1 MNQTE
6 SKKNNQE
13 KTDSNEVR
21 IYLSDLWNGVKK
33 LWWVCLLISAILGAS
48 MFLSAY
54 SSYVPTYTSSVTL
67 TVTTQKSSSIN
78 SISVYTFY
86 YDASTASQLET
97 TFPIILRSNLLQD
110 AICEDMGIDAV
121 PARLNVS
128 SVPGTNMFTMTATG
142 GDPQMTYDVL
152 MSAIEKFPSVAKYA
166 VGNIRL
172 ELISSPQVPTSP
184 SNSSDY
190 TDRAVTGVLIGLIIG
205 VIIILIYMVMRR
217 TIKTKDDIKKSLN
230 VELLGSIPEVHFK
243 KRTKQV
249 DESVL
254 FTNNKV
260 GTGFK
265 ESLRVLR
272 NLFAN
277 ALKKNEKVV
286 MVTSTAPGEGKT
298 TVSTNLA
305 LALADYG
312 KRVLIVDADLR
323 HPSILG
329 LLGESDENIDFFAV
343 TPQYKIGELK
353 KFDISYMTLL
363 KQNKDKLFLD
373 VEELKEIFNTVRDDY
388 DYIIVD
394 TPPCGLVS
402 DSAYVAQAVDAIV
415 YVVLQ
420 DTVRIAKIREGIE
433 SLLSTDAK
441 VLGCILNGV
450 KSGISGYGYGYGYGS
465 YGYGRYGYGY
475 GRYGYGYGYGGY
487 GYGYGEKKKPSLMR
501 PKTGEKTEQ
510 PK

>member
-6 SKKNNQE
+6 TKKNNQG
-13 KTDSNEVR
+13 KPGSGEVK
-21 IYLSDLWNGVKK
+21 IYLSDLWNGVKR
-33 LWWVCLLISAILGAS
+33 LWWVCLLICAVLGTS
-48 MFLSAY
+48 MFVQAY
-54 SSYVPTYTSSVTL
+54 SNYVPVYTSSATL
-67 TVTTQKSSSIN
+67 TVTTQHSASVN

-110 AICEDMGIDAV
+110 AICENMGIDYV
-121 PARLNVS
+121 PASLNAS

-142 GDPQMTYDVL
+142 RDPQMAYDVL
-152 MSAIEKFPSVAKYA
+152 LSAIEKFPSVAKYA

-172 ELISSPQVPTSP
+172 EIISSPQVPVSP

-190 TDRAVTGVLIGLIIG
+190 IDRAITGVLIGLIID
-205 VIIILIYMVMRR
+205 VIIILVYMVMRR
-217 TIKTKDDIKKSLN
+217 TIKTKDDIKKDLN
-230 VELLGSIPEVHFK
+230 VELLGSIPEVSFK
-243 KRTKQV
+243 KRTKQI

-260 GTGFK
+260 GTSFK

-277 ALKKNEKVV
+277 ALKSKEKVV

-312 KRVLIVDADLR
+312 KKVLIVDADLR
-323 HPSILG
+323 HPSVLG
-329 LLGESDENIDFFAV
+329 LLGEEVEKLDFYAV
-343 TPQYKIGELK
+343 TPQYKIAEMQ
-353 KFDISYMTLL
+353 KFNISYMALL
-363 KQNKDKLFLD
+363 KQNKERTFLD
-373 VEELKEIFNTVRDDY
+373 VEELKEVFNTVRDDF

-402 DSAYVAQAVDAIV
+402 DSAYVAQAVDAVV

-420 DTVRIAKIREGIE
+420 DTVRISRIRDGIE
-433 SLLSTDAK
+433 SLLATDAK
-441 VLGCILNGV
+441 VIGCILNGV

-475 GRYGYGYGYGGY
+475 GRYGYGYGYG
-487 GYGYGEKKKPSLMR
+487 YGEKKKPFIK
-501 PKTGEKTEQ
+501 PKTNDEKTEQ
-510 PK
+510 PQ

>member
-6 SKKNNQE
+6 TKMNNRE
-13 KTDSNEVR
+13 KPDSNEVK

-33 LWWVCLLISAILGAS
+33 LWWVCLLISVVLGAS
-48 MFLSAY
+48 MFIKAY
-54 SSYVPTYTSSVTL
+54 SSYVPVYTSSVTL
-67 TVTTQKSSSIN
+67 TVTTQKSSSVN
-78 SISVYTFY
+78 SISVYSFY
-86 YDASTASQLET
+86 YDASTAAQLET

-110 AICEDMGIDAV
+110 AICEDMGIDYV
-121 PARLNVS
+121 PASLNATAVS
-128 SVPGTNMFTMTATG
+128 GTNMFTMTATG
-142 GDPQMTYDVL
+142 RDPQMTYDVL
-152 MSAIEKFPSVAKYA
+152 LSAIEKFPSVAKYA

-172 ELISSPQVPTSP
+172 ELISSPQVPEAP

-190 TDRAVTGVLIGLIIG
+190 MDKAVTGALIGLIIG
-205 VIIILIYMVMRR
+205 VIIILAYMVMRR
-217 TIKTKDDIKKSLN
+217 TIKTKDDIKKELN
-230 VELLGSIPEVHFK
+230 VELLGSVPEVHFK

-254 FTNNKV
+254 FTNNKT
-260 GTGFK
+260 GTSFK

-312 KRVLIVDADLR
+312 KKVLIVDADLR
-323 HPSILG
+323 HPSVLG
-329 LLGESDENIDFFAV
+329 LLGESEENVEFFAV
-343 TPQYKIGELK
+343 TPQYKIGELE
-353 KFDISYMTLL
+353 KFDISFMSII

-402 DSAYVAQAVDAIV
+402 DSSYVAQAVDAII

-420 DTVRIAKIREGIE
+420 DTVKISKIRDGIE

-450 KSGISGYGYGYGYGS
+450 KSGLSGYGYG

-475 GRYGYGYGYGGY
+475 GKYGYGYGYGGY
-487 GYGYGEKKKPSLMR
+487 GYGYGYGYGEKKKPSFMR
-501 PKTGEKTEQ
+501 PKADEKTEQ
-510 PK
+510 SQ

>member
-6 SKKNNQE
+6 IKKNNQE
-13 KTDSNEVR
+13 KTESSEVR

-48 MFLSAY
+48 MFIKAY
-54 SSYVPTYTSSVTL
+54 SSYVPVYTASATL
-67 TVTTQKSSSIN
+67 TVTTQRSSSVN

-86 YDASTASQLET
+86 YDATTASQLET

-110 AICEDMGIDAV
+110 AICEDMGIDYV
-121 PARLNVS
+121 PASLNAS
-128 SVPGTNMFTMTATG
+128 AVPGTNFFTMTATG
-142 GDPQMTYDVL
+142 RDPQSAYDVL
-152 MSAIEKFPSVAKYA
+152 LSAIEKFPSVAKYA

-172 ELISSPQVPTSP
+172 ELISSPQVPESP

-190 TDRAVTGVLIGLIIG
+190 TNKAVTGVLIGLIIG
-205 VIIILIYMVMRR
+205 VIIILVYMVMRR
-217 TIKTKDDIKKSLN
+217 TIKTKDDIRKDLN
-230 VELLGSIPEVHFK
+230 VELLGSVPEVKFK
-243 KRTKQV
+243 KRTKQI

-277 ALKKNEKVV
+277 ALKNNEKVV

-312 KRVLIVDADLR
+312 KKVLVVDADLR
-323 HPSILG
+323 HPSVLS
-329 LLGESDENIDFFAV
+329 LLGEKEEDIDFYAV
-343 TPQYKIGELK
+343 TPQYKLAELER
-353 KFDISYMTLL
+353 FNISYMSVL

-373 VEELKEIFNTVRDDY
+373 IEELKEIFNTVRDDY

-402 DSAYVAQAVDAIV
+402 DSTYVAQAVDA
-415 YVVLQ
+415 
-420 DTVRIAKIREGIE
+420 
-433 SLLSTDAK
+433 
-441 VLGCILNGV
+441 
-450 KSGISGYGYGYGYGS
+450 
-465 YGYGRYGYGY
+465 
-475 GRYGYGYGYGGY
+475 
-487 GYGYGEKKKPSLMR
+487 
-501 PKTGEKTEQ
+501 
-510 PK
+510 